1 MKILENLPEV
11 GLLSREDEITFAD
24 DGSEESL
31 NELVLHHMREAWVY
45 TRQVCRGK
53 LPDDEI
59 YSLCYIALRK
69 SAKNFTADGARFFAY
84 SKPYL
89 RGELSREWASKDTV
103 KHASLHETEVTS
115 TVIPGQIPGRAEG
128 FSRAELAWVEPDFQ
142 SIIANERLALVKPV
156 IDKVLSD
163 HEKMILTLNYESG
176 FSFTTI
182 SELLSISRSAVGET
196 HARAIGKVRSE
207 LSKRNALLE

>member
-11 GLLSREDEITFAD
+11 GLLTREGEDALAN
-24 DGSEESL
+24 DGSDEAL
-31 NELVLHHMREAWVY
+31 NELVLHHMREGWVY

-59 YSLCYIALRK
+59 YSLCYVALRK
-69 SAKNFTADGARFFAY
+69 SAKNFTPGRARFFAY

-103 KHASLHETEVTS
+103 KHASLHETELPQA
-115 TVIPGQIPGRAEG
+115 IAPGHIPGRAEG
-128 FSRAELAWVEPDFQ
+128 FSRAEIAWVEPDFQ
-142 SIIANERLALVKPV
+142 SITAHERWALVKPV

-163 HEKMILTLNYESG
+163 HEKMVLTLNYGSG

-182 SELLSISRSAVGET
+182 AELLNISRSAVGET

-207 LSKRNALLE
+207 LSQRNALFE